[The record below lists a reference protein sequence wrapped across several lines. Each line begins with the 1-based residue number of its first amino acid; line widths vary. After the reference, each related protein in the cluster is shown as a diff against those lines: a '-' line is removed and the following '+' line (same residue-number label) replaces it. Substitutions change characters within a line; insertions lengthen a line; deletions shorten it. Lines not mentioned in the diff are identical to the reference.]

1 MPPEF
6 SFKGV
11 EMSQKLP
18 PQNLEAEFS
27 VLGGLMLE
35 REAYDQIAD
44 LISAADFYKP
54 THQIIYQAISELHQK
69 AQPIDLVTVTNLLQ
83 HKNELDLIG
92 GPEYLLSL
100 LDKVVSAA
108 NIDSHAKIIHEKSL
122 LRRLINTS
130 TGLIEKAYG
139 SQYENAEALIDFAE
153 SEILKVGEQKTTSGL
168 IGSADIMKSSIEKLE
183 DLYQRKA
190 DVTGIPTGFTEL
202 DRMTSGLH
210 GGELIIIAARPSMGK
225 TALSLNLASHMA
237 LRAKKTVA
245 YFSVEMGKESVMM
258 RLLAAESRVSMGEL
272 RNGRIQD
279 ASWPKLI
286 QTAGHISDA
295 NLFIDDTAGISPFE
309 IRARCRR
316 LKAQHGLDCI
326 MIDYLQLMDLK
337 QKVESRERA
346 VSEISKSLK
355 AIAKELNIPII
366 ALAQL
371 NRGVEGRS
379 DRRPMLSDLRESG
392 SIEQD
397 ADVIMMLYRDDYYD
411 KDDPEKQGAAEI
423 IIGKQRNGP
432 TGTVKL
438 RFDAK
443 YNLFKNEDASSVS
456 PLPPPQ
462 APPPMPGSGGFGKPR
477 NFAPGAQR

>member
-1 MPPEF
+1 
-6 SFKGV
+6 
-11 EMSQKLP
+11 MSQKLP
-18 PQNLEAEFS
+18 PQNIEAEFS

-35 REAYDQIAD
+35 REAFDQVSD

-54 THQIIYQAISELHQK
+54 AHQIIYSVITELHQK
-69 AQPIDLVTVTNLLQ
+69 AQPIDLVTVSNLLQ
-83 HKNELDLIG
+83 TKNELDIIG

-122 LRRLINTS
+122 LRRLIGTS
-130 TGLIEKAYG
+130 SGLIEKAYG
-139 SQYENAEALIDFAE
+139 SDYENAESLIDFAE
-153 SEILKVGEQKTTSGL
+153 SEILKVGSQKASSGL
-168 IGSADIMKSSIEKLE
+168 IGSADIMKTSIEKLE
-183 DLYQRKA
+183 ELYQRKA
-190 DVTGIPTGFTEL
+190 DVTGVPTGFTEL

-210 GGELIIIAARPSMGK
+210 GGELIIVAARPSMGK
-225 TALSLNLASHMA
+225 TAFSLNLASHMT

-258 RLLAAESRVSMGEL
+258 RLLAAEAKVSMTEL

-295 NLFIDDTAGISPFE
+295 RLFIDDTAGISPFE

-346 VSEISKSLK
+346 VSEISKGLK

-397 ADVIMMLYRDDYYD
+397 ADVIMMLYREDYYD
-411 KDDPEKQGAAEI
+411 KEDPEKQGAAKI
-423 IIGKQRNGP
+423 IIAKQRNGP
-432 TGTVKL
+432 TGDVNL

-443 YNLFKNEDASSVS
+443 YNLFKNEDSSHVS

-462 APPPMPGSGGFGKPR
+462 APPPMHGGQTGGGFGGKPR

>member
-1 MPPEF
+1 
-6 SFKGV
+6 
-11 EMSQKLP
+11 MSPKLP
-18 PQNLEAEFS
+18 PQNIEAEFS

-35 REAYDQIAD
+35 REAFDQVAD
-44 LISAADFYKP
+44 LIDANDFYKP
-54 THQIIYQAISELHQK
+54 SHQIIYKIIAELHQK
-69 AQPIDLVTVTNLLQ
+69 AQPIDLVTVSNSLQ
-83 HKNELDLIG
+83 NKNELDLIG

-108 NIDSHAKIIHEKSL
+108 NIDSHAKIIREKSL
-122 LRRLINTS
+122 LRRLIGTS

-139 SQYENAEALIDFAE
+139 SDFQDAEALIDFAE
-153 SEILKVGEQKTTSGL
+153 AEILKVGEQKTSNGL
-168 IGSADIMKSSIEKLE
+168 IGSMDIVKSSIEKIE
-183 DLYQRKA
+183 ELYKRKA
-190 DVTGIPTGFTEL
+190 DVTGVPTGFREL
-202 DRMTSGLH
+202 DHMTSGLH
-210 GGELIIIAARPSMGK
+210 GGELIIVAARPSMGK
-225 TALSLNLASHMA
+225 TAFSLNLATHMA

-245 YFSVEMGKESVMM
+245 YFSVEMGKEAVMM
-258 RLLAAESRVSMGEL
+258 RLLAAEAKISMGEI

-286 QTAGHISDA
+286 QAAGAISEA

-316 LKAQHGLDCI
+316 LKATHGLDCI

-346 VSEISKSLK
+346 VSEISKGLK
-355 AIAKELNIPII
+355 AIAKEMNIPII

-411 KDDPEKQGAAEI
+411 KDDADKQGSAEV

-438 RFDAK
+438 RFDAQ
-443 YNLFKNEDASSVS
+443 YNKFRDADGSAVS

-462 APPPMPGSGGFGKPR
+462 APPPMSGGFGGKPR
-477 NFAPGAQR
+477 NFAPGAQS

>member
-1 MPPEF
+1 
-6 SFKGV
+6 
-11 EMSQKLP
+11 MSQKLP

-35 REAYDQIAD
+35 REAFDQVAD
-44 LISAADFYKP
+44 LITTDDFYKP
-54 THQIIYQAISELHQK
+54 AHQTIYATISELHQK
-69 AQPIDLVTVTNLLQ
+69 AEPIDLVTVTNSLQ
-83 HKNELDLIG
+83 HKNQLDVIG

-108 NIDSHAKIIHEKSL
+108 NIDSHARIIREKAL
-122 LRRLINTS
+122 LRRLIHTS
-130 TGLIEKAYG
+130 SSLIEKAYG
-139 SQYENAEALIDFAE
+139 SDFSDAESLIDFAE
-153 SEILKVGEQKTTSGL
+153 SEILKVGEDKNSSGL
-168 IGSADIMKSSIEKLE
+168 LGPRDIVRKSFEKIEE
-183 DLYQRKA
+183 LYKRKA
-190 DVTGIPTGFTEL
+190 EVTGVPTGFKEL
-202 DRMTSGLH
+202 DSMTSGLNP
-210 GGELIIIAARPSMGK
+210 GELIIIAARPSMGK
-225 TALSLNLASHMA
+225 TAFSLNLASHMA

-245 YFSVEMGKESVMM
+245 YFSVEMSKESLMM
-258 RLLAAESRVSMGEL
+258 RIIAAEAKISLGEV
-272 RNGRIQD
+272 RTGRIQD
-279 ASWPKLI
+279 SSWQQLMSACGTI
-286 QTAGHISDA
+286 ADA
-295 NLFIDDTAGISPFE
+295 PLFIDETSGISPFE

-316 LKAQHGLDCI
+316 LKATHGLDCI

-346 VSEISKSLK
+346 VSEISKGLK
-355 AIAKELNIPII
+355 AIAKEMQIPVI

-411 KDDPEKQGAAEI
+411 KDDPEKQGSAEVI
-423 IIGKQRNGP
+423 IAKQRNGP

-438 RFDAK
+438 KFDAK
-443 YNLFKNEDASSVS
+443 YNRFKDADSSVVS

-462 APPPMPGSGGFGKPR
+462 APPPMPGGGFGGKPR
-477 NFAPGAQR
+477 NFAPGAHS

>member
-1 MPPEF
+1 
-6 SFKGV
+6 
-11 EMSQKLP
+11 MSQKLP
-18 PQNLEAEFS
+18 PQNVEAEFS

-35 REAYDQIAD
+35 REAYDQVSD

-54 THQIIYQAISELHQK
+54 SHQIIYQVISELHQK
-69 AQPIDLVTVTNLLQ
+69 AQPIDIVTVSNSLQ
-83 HKNELDLIG
+83 TRNELDLIG
-92 GPEYLLSL
+92 GPDYLLSL

-108 NIDSHAKIIHEKSL
+108 NIDSHARIIHEKSL

-130 TGLIEKAYG
+130 SSLIEKAYG
-139 SQYENAEALIDFAE
+139 SDYENAEALIDFAE
-153 SEILKVGEQKTTSGL
+153 AEILKVGEQKTSSGL
-168 IGSADIMKSSIEKLE
+168 IGSMEIVKTSIEKIE
-183 DLYQRKA
+183 DLYKRKA
-190 DVTGIPTGFTEL
+190 DVTGVPTGFTEL

-258 RLLAAESRVSMGEL
+258 RLLAAEAKISMGEI

-286 QTAGHISDA
+286 QAAGSISEA

-346 VSEISKSLK
+346 VSEISKGLK
-355 AIAKELNIPII
+355 AIAKELQIPII

-411 KDDPEKQGAAEI
+411 KDDPEKAGSAEI

-443 YNLFKNEDASSVS
+443 YNLFKNDDNQAVS

-462 APPPMPGSGGFGKPR
+462 APPINGGGFVKPR

>member
-1 MPPEF
+1 
-6 SFKGV
+6 
-11 EMSQKLP
+11 MSQKLP
-18 PQNLEAEFS
+18 PQSLEAEYS

-35 REAYDQIAD
+35 REAYDQVAD
-44 LISAADFYKP
+44 LITATDFYKP
-54 THQIIYQAISELHQK
+54 AHISIYKAITDLHGK
-69 AQPIDLVTVTNLLQ
+69 AEPVDLVTVTNLLQ
-83 HKNELDLIG
+83 ARNELDVIG
-92 GPEYLLSL
+92 GPEYLLTL

-108 NIDSHAKIIHEKSL
+108 NIDSHARIIREKSL
-122 LRRLINTS
+122 LRRLIATS
-130 TGLIEKAYG
+130 SGLIEKSYDSDYTDVQG
-139 SQYENAEALIDFAE
+139 LIDFAE
-153 SEILKVGEQKTTSGL
+153 SEILKVGEQNNSAGLVGSMDIVKT
-168 IGSADIMKSSIEKLE
+168 AIEKIE
-183 DLYQRKA
+183 ELYKRKA
-190 DVTGIPTGFTEL
+190 DVTGVPTGFAEL
-202 DRMTSGLH
+202 DKMTAGFH

-225 TALSLNLASHMA
+225 TAFSLNVASHMA

-245 YFSVEMGKESVMM
+245 YFSVEMGKEAVMM
-258 RLLAAESRVSMGEL
+258 RLLAAEAKINMGEL

-279 ASWPKLI
+279 SSWPKLI
-286 QTAGHISDA
+286 QAAGSISEA

-316 LKAQHGLDCI
+316 LKATHGLDCI

-346 VSEISKSLK
+346 VAEISKGLK
-355 AIAKELNIPII
+355 AIAKEMKVPII

-411 KDDPEKQGAAEI
+411 KEDQDKAGHAEV

-438 RFDAK
+438 HFDAK
-443 YNLFKNEDASSVS
+443 FNRFRDADGGSVS

-462 APPPMPGSGGFGKPR
+462 APPPMPGKPR
-477 NFAPGAQR
+477 NFAPGAST